1 MNDESSNG
9 GATFGSADG
18 AALAWWHR
26 DSADF
31 HVEIA
36 DRAYKVASLVEA
48 LGPADCREMRLEL
61 RRALKYSRQFD
72 EIQFADLD

>member
-1 MNDESSNG
+1 MPIESG
-9 GATFGSADG
+9 GAPPAGASDG

-26 DSADF
+26 DSANF

-36 DRAYKVASLVEA
+36 ERAYEVASLVEA
-48 LGPADCREMRLEL
+48 LGPALCRAARDEL
-61 RRALKYSRQFD
+61 RRVLKYSRQFD

>member
-1 MNDESSNG
+1 MSDESSNG
-9 GATFGSADG
+9 RPVFGSEG

-36 DRAYKVASLVEA
+36 GRAYQVASLVEA